1 MWFVASFER
10 DAVSGTNN
18 MSDAGKNNLAK
29 SKAIITSACNVLR
42 HAREIAPA
50 FGREV
55 YASSAD
61 CYILLHDA
69 TKLFCQHICEQYG
82 ETENKRWSPALPE
95 LLLSHPEK
103 CAETLALLEKKDFK
117 ELSYFQFVAA

>member
-1 MWFVASFER
+1 
-10 DAVSGTNN
+10 
-18 MSDAGKNNLAK
+18 MSDMGKNLAK
-29 SKAIITSACNVLR
+29 SKAIIVSACHVLEN
-42 HAREIAPA
+42 ARQITPK
-50 FGREV
+50 FGREL

-69 TKLFCQHICEQYG
+69 TKLFCQYISEQYG
-82 ETENKRWSPALPE
+82 EAENKRWSPALPE

-103 CAETLALLEKKDFK
+103 CSETLALLERKDFK

>member
-1 MWFVASFER
+1 VSLVGGGIVAFNLN
-10 DAVSGTNN
+10 T
-18 MSDAGKNNLAK
+18 MIDAGKNLAK
-29 SKAIITSACNVLR
+29 SRAIITSACNVLQ
-42 HAREIAPA
+42 HARQITPA

-61 CYILLHDA
+61 CYVLLHDA
-69 TKLFCQHICEQYG
+69 TKLFSQYITEIYG
-82 ETENKRWSPALPE
+82 EPENKRWSPALPE

-103 CAETLALLEKKDFK
+103 CAETLALIESKEFK

>member
-1 MWFVASFER
+1 MSFSESGW
-10 DAVSGTNN
+10 DATLDAKN
-18 MSDAGKNNLAK
+18 MSDAGKNLAK
-29 SKAIITSACNVLR
+29 SKTIIISACHVLEN
-42 HAREIAPA
+42 ARQIAPA
-50 FGREV
+50 FGREI

-69 TKLFCQHICEQYG
+69 TKLFCQYICEQYG
-82 ETENKRWSPALPE
+82 ESENKRWSPALPE

-103 CAETLALLEKKDFK
+103 CGETLALLERKDFK

>member
-1 MWFVASFER
+1 
-10 DAVSGTNN
+10 
-18 MSDAGKNNLAK
+18 MSDPGKNLAK
-29 SKAIITSACNVLR
+29 SRAIITSACHVLQ
-42 HAREIAPA
+42 HAREITPT

-69 TKLFCQHICEQYG
+69 TKLFCQYVSQQYG
-82 ETENKRWSPALPE
+82 ENNGKRWSPALPE

-103 CAETLALLEKKDFK
+103 CNETLALLERKEFK